1 MGLVKK
7 DGKDAPHKYKLAACT
22 WPYQQALPKQGVL
35 SCAFIHNSNA
45 LPLSQASIHRTI
57 DAPENR
63 YMGYNNAPLAD
74 EPPLFEFIAMPD
86 LIHQFIFHSAQVTPD
101 APALLFKDQAFTY
114 AQLQVQVDR
123 VAHALLDLGVAA
135 GERVAVYLPK
145 QPETV
150 FSLFGAA
157 AAGASFVPVNP
168 LLKPRQLGHILP
180 HCNVRV
186 LITSAPRLKSLHSIL
201 QDCPDLRTIILVEDQ
216 VPDSATTLPQRVMNY
231 DSFCRLSSDNRTPHR
246 RIDTDMTAILY
257 TSGSTGNPKGVVL
270 SHRNMV
276 AGAKSVAS
284 YLGNTPNDRLL
295 AVLPLSFDAGLSQLT
310 TAFSVGASVVLMDY
324 LLPRDVIR
332 AVARYGVTGLA
343 AVPPLWNQLKELDWP
358 TEATQ
363 SLRYITNTGGAM
375 PVSTTHALQ
384 QALPETLIFL
394 MYGLTESFRSTY
406 LPPEQVNSRPE
417 SMGKAIPNADIL
429 IINDAGQECGPNEP
443 GELVHRGAL
452 VSLGYWNDPEKT
464 AERFKP
470 CPLHPPEIPTTELAV
485 WSGDQVKKDD
495 EGYLYFI
502 SRKDEM
508 IKTSGYRVSPTE
520 IEEIAYTS
528 DLVAS
533 AAALGLPHAALGQAI
548 LLVVTP
554 GAETSDT
561 TDLEDSVMAHCRR
574 ELPNFMVPT
583 TVIVLDTLP
592 HNQNGKIDR
601 RVLTDEYQELYR
613 DESQ

>member
-1 MGLVKK
+1 
-7 DGKDAPHKYKLAACT
+7 
-22 WPYQQALPKQGVL
+22 
-35 SCAFIHNSNA
+35 
-45 LPLSQASIHRTI
+45 
-57 DAPENR
+57 
-63 YMGYNNAPLAD
+63 
-74 EPPLFEFIAMPD
+74 MPD
-86 LIHQFIFHSAQVTPD
+86 LIHQFIAHSAQVTPD
-101 APALLFKDQAFTY
+101 APALLFKDQSFSY
-114 AQLQVQVDR
+114 AQLQRQVET
-123 VAHALLDLGVAA
+123 AANALLSLGIGP

-157 AAGASFVPVNP
+157 AAGACFVPINP
-168 LLKPRQLGHILP
+168 LLKPRQLAHILP

-186 LITSAPRLKSLHSIL
+186 LITSAPRLETL
-201 QDCPDLRTIILVEDQ
+201 QGVLDTCPDLHTIILVDDLIPE
-216 VPDSATTLPQRVMNY
+216 STRVLSQKLLSY
-231 DSFCRLSSDNRTPHR
+231 AEFCRLPSAGTPPHR

-276 AGAKSVAS
+276 AGARSVAS
-284 YLGNTPNDRLL
+284 YLGNCPDDRIL

-310 TAFSVGASVVLMDY
+310 TVFSVGASVVLMDY

-343 AVPPLWNQLKELDWP
+343 AVPPLWNQLKDLDWP
-358 TEATQ
+358 EQAVQ

-375 PVSTTHALQ
+375 PVSTTRALQ
-384 QALPETLIFL
+384 ETLPHTLVFL

-406 LPPEQVNSRPE
+406 LPPDQVSIRPE
-417 SMGKAIPNADIL
+417 SMGKAIPNAQIL
-429 IINDAGQECGPNEP
+429 VINEEGKECAPHEP

-470 CPLHPPEIPTTELAV
+470 CPIQPQEIPTTELAV
-485 WSGDQVKKDD
+485 WSGDQVMKDE

-520 IEEIAYTS
+520 VEEIAYAS
-528 DLVAS
+528 GKVAA
-533 AAALGLPHAALGQAI
+533 AAALGVPHGALGQAI
-548 LLVVTP
+548 LLLITP
-554 GAETSDT
+554 GPDANVDAALEETV
-561 TDLEDSVMAHCRR
+561 LAHCRK

-583 TVIVLDTLP
+583 AIIARSSLP

-601 RVLTDEYQELYR
+601 RLLADEYRNIFQ
-613 DESQ
+613 DESR